1 MDRRRRLGFSYFNSR
16 PSARGDHALTEHEG
30 LFFISIHAPPRG
42 ATIPNCATRTFAEYF
57 NSRPSARGDVALAH
71 VFHSRNIS
79 IHAPPR
85 GATLRSALSSRAPS
99 NFNSRPSARGDFG
112 FGAQRI
118 HRMLFQFT
126 PLREGRLCD
135 SLRASSK
142 HSFQFTPLREGRR
155 ARRDRTQ
162 HRRQI
167 SIHAPP
173 RGATASTRFLN
184 SWGSNFNSR
193 PSARGD
199 YFGKSTRGFPPYFNS
214 RPSARG
220 DADMIEDGLMPD
232 ISIHAPPR
240 GATEWGIVCGKYS
253 DISIHAPP
261 RGATKSR
268 TATSFQ
274 REFQFT
280 PLREGRHIN
289 EDAEKSLIDFN
300 SRPSARGDS
309 RKRYRSAPRSISI
322 HAPPRGATP
331 QIISVEAD
339 KTFQFTPLRE
349 GRQQKICNFCKSFV
363 QPLQISMA

>member
-1 MDRRRRLGFSYFNSR
+1 MKIILISIHAPPRGATTARRGFPGGS
-16 PSARGDHALTEHEG
+16 P
-30 LFFISIHAPPRG
+30 ISIHAPPRG

-173 RGATASTRFLN
+173 RGATNEVIRQRKKRNISIHAPPRGATTLPAAGILNRRHFNSRPSARGDGTVSKSALCVIRFQFTPLREGRLPRML
-184 SWGSNFNSR
+184 SEGEAGENFNSR

-199 YFGKSTRGFPPYFNS
+199 QT
-214 RPSARG
+214 
-220 DADMIEDGLMPD
+220 
-232 ISIHAPPR
+232 
-240 GATEWGIVCGKYS
+240 
-253 DISIHAPP
+253 
-261 RGATKSR
+261 
-268 TATSFQ
+268 
-274 REFQFT
+274 
-280 PLREGRHIN
+280 
-289 EDAEKSLIDFN
+289 
-300 SRPSARGDS
+300 
-309 RKRYRSAPRSISI
+309 
-322 HAPPRGATP
+322 
-331 QIISVEAD
+331 
-339 KTFQFTPLRE
+339 
-349 GRQQKICNFCKSFV
+349 
-363 QPLQISMA
+363 

>member
-1 MDRRRRLGFSYFNSR
+1 M
-16 PSARGDHALTEHEG
+16 
-30 LFFISIHAPPRG
+30 
-42 ATIPNCATRTFAEYF
+42 
-57 NSRPSARGDVALAH
+57 
-71 VFHSRNIS
+71 
-79 IHAPPR
+79 
-85 GATLRSALSSRAPS
+85 RSALSSRAPS

-173 RGATASTRFLN
+173 RGATNEVIRQRKKRNISIHAPPRGATTLPAAGILNRRHFNSRPSARGDGTVSKSALCVIRFQFTPLREGRLPRML
-184 SWGSNFNSR
+184 SEGEAGENFNSR

-199 YFGKSTRGFPPYFNS
+199 
-214 RPSARG
+214 AVVV
-220 DADMIEDGLMPD
+220 GLCAGRH

-240 GATEWGIVCGKYS
+240 GATRRCRKASASSI
-253 DISIHAPP
+253 ISIHAPP
-261 RGATKSR
+261 RGATIL
-268 TATSFQ
+268 TT
-274 REFQFT
+274 
-280 PLREGRHIN
+280 EGN
-289 EDAEKSLIDFN
+289 PVALN
-300 SRPSARGDS
+300 
-309 RKRYRSAPRSISI
+309 ISI

-331 QIISVEAD
+331 AKRRNGPRPQISIHAPPRGATSIQARYSYQRQD
-339 KTFQFTPLRE
+339 FNSRPSARGDCRRAPPTRRSQLFQFTPLRE
-349 GRQQKICNFCKSFV
+349 GRRGAEGCRCKSC
-363 QPLQISMA
+363 